1 MRILMYVYKGIV
13 MVVQKVNDIDFGEE
27 DYYTDSDIALVLR
40 DWELQELKNV
50 LEQWVVSAPITQSN
64 TMARIVKAIKEF
76 E

>member
-1 MRILMYVYKGIV
+1 MF
-13 MVVQKVNDIDFGEE
+13 VQKVNDIDFGEE

>member
-1 MRILMYVYKGIV
+1 
-13 MVVQKVNDIDFGEE
+13 MVVQKVNDINFREA

>member
-1 MRILMYVYKGIV
+1 
-13 MVVQKVNDIDFGEE
+13 MVVQKVNDINFREA

-50 LEQWVVSAPITQSN
+50 LEQWVVSAPITQGN

>member
-1 MRILMYVYKGIV
+1 
-13 MVVQKVNDIDFGEE
+13 MVVQKVNDIDFREA

>member
-1 MRILMYVYKGIV
+1 
-13 MVVQKVNDIDFGEE
+13 MVVQKVNDIDFREA

-50 LEQWVVSAPITQSN
+50 LEQWVVSAPITQGN

>member
-1 MRILMYVYKGIV
+1 MF
-13 MVVQKVNDIDFGEE
+13 VQKVNDVLVDEST
-27 DYYTDSDIALVLR
+27 YYTDSDIALVLR

>member
-1 MRILMYVYKGIV
+1 
-13 MVVQKVNDIDFGEE
+13 MVVQKVNDIDFREA

-40 DWELQELKNV
+40 AWELQELKNV

>member
-1 MRILMYVYKGIV
+1 
-13 MVVQKVNDIDFGEE
+13 MVVQKVNDIDFREA

-50 LEQWVVSAPITQSN
+50 LEQWVISAPITQSN
-64 TMARIVKAIKEF
+64 TMARIVTAIKEF

>member
-1 MRILMYVYKGIV
+1 MF
-13 MVVQKVNDIDFGEE
+13 VQKVNDIDFGEE

-50 LEQWVVSAPITQSN
+50 LEQWVVSAPITQGN